1 MSRWWNFEN
10 KGIWKF
16 CEMTVIKA
24 KNISK
29 KNFSKF
35 GQLINTSKKNP
46 ININNGYAKRFDNL
60 INIDTSKKKG
70 RAIVSIFKAKKRA
83 FPMKIDMM
91 EKHPLGS
98 QAFIPMEDTKFLVFV
113 APKGIKPN
121 INKIQ
126 SFVVPKQT
134 GVNYKAGIW
143 HFPLISLKNTN
154 FLVVDRKGKGNNLI
168 IYKFKKDKIIL
179 KK

>member
-1 MSRWWNFEN
+1 MVITVTPKKITKENF
-10 KGIWKF
+10 
-16 CEMTVIKA
+16 A
-24 KNISK
+24 
-29 KNFSKF
+29 KF
-35 GQLINTSKKNP
+35 GDLITTENIKPTS
-46 ININNGYAKRFDNL
+46 INDGYAKRFDNL

-70 RAIVSIFKAKKRA
+70 KAIVSIFKAKKRK

-113 APKGIKPN
+113 APRGDKPD

-126 SFVVPKQT
+126 SFLVPKQT
-134 GVNYKAGIW
+134 GINYNAGIW
-143 HFPLISLKNTN
+143 HFPLISMKNMN
-154 FLVVDRKGKGNNLI
+154 FLIVDRKGKGNNLVI
-168 IYKFKKDKIIL
+168 FKFKKDRIIL